1 VQGALV
7 DALVGDFKVFWLSA
21 DMKIIFPKKNHKSMK
36 ILTKFLFV
44 TVLGATVI
52 FAGKVQ
58 ALEEPT
64 GPVILVVS
72 GKLGNTNVGD
82 EAHFDR
88 AMLKALPQHET
99 LTHTPWHDGQVRFEG
114 PLGRELLK
122 AVGAQG
128 TSMRITALND
138 YAVDVPVE
146 DFMTY
151 DVLLAMSADGRALR
165 VRDQGPIF
173 IIYPFD
179 EKPELRNDNI
189 VYRSVWQVKY
199 IDLE

>member
-1 VQGALV
+1 MRWEGALKLFIV
-7 DALVGDFKVFWLSA
+7 VPILNIS
-21 DMKIIFPKKNHKSMK
+21 FPEKRHKSMK
-36 ILTKFLFV
+36 ILTKFFFAAA
-44 TVLGATVI
+44 LGASVT
-52 FAGKVQ
+52 FAEDVQ
-58 ALEEPT
+58 ALETPT

-88 AMLKALPQHET
+88 EMLKALPQHET
-99 LTHTPWHDGQVRFEG
+99 VTHTPWHDGKVSFEG

-122 AVGAQG
+122 AVGAEA
-128 TSMRITALND
+128 TNMHITALND
-138 YAVDVPVE
+138 YAVDVPVD

-151 DVLLAMSADGRALR
+151 DILLAMSADGRTLR

-179 EKPELRNDNI
+179 EKPELRNDI
-189 VYRSVWQVKY
+189 TIHRSVWQVKR

>member
-1 VQGALV
+1 MIRWLVALKFFI
-7 DALVGDFKVFWLSA
+7 LVPIL
-21 DMKIIFPKKNHKSMK
+21 KIYFPGKRHKSMK
-36 ILTKFLFV
+36 ILTKIFFSAALS
-44 TVLGATVI
+44 ASVI
-52 FAGKVQ
+52 FAENVQ
-58 ALEEPT
+58 ALEAPA

-88 AMLKALPQHET
+88 EMLKALPQHET
-99 LTHTPWHDGQVRFEG
+99 VTHTPWHDGEVSFVG
-114 PLGRELLK
+114 PLGRDLLE
-122 AVGAQG
+122 AVGAEA
-128 TSMRITALND
+128 TNMHITALND

-151 DVLLAMSADGRALR
+151 DVLLAMSANGRALR

-179 EKPELRNDNI
+179 ERPELRNDITIN
-189 VYRSVWQVKY
+189 RSVWQVKR